1 MVWLGRG
8 ERVERGKAP
17 YGDGGGRRDVVA
29 PPGERVLSGL
39 LDQQQHAQ
47 RGGAFVDLGE
57 LGLAR
62 QVDRLLLHLRA
73 GRESGVGRGER
84 DEGVD
89 GGRVSRGARRVAM
102 RTFFRAIAMAFT
114 AWLIEPAP
122 IAVTFIRRPSRA
134 KLDRARQHL
143 RVRP

>member
-1 MVWLGRG
+1 MVCLGRG

-17 YGDGGGRRDVVA
+17 YGDGGDGGGDVVA

-47 RGGAFVDLGE
+47 RGGALVDLGE

-62 QVDRLLLHLRA
+62 QVDRLLLHLQSGTSGVSGASGTRA
-73 GRESGVGRGER
+73 GMC
-84 DEGVD
+84 
-89 GGRVSRGARRVAM
+89 GRVSGARSSRRVAM

-114 AWLIEPAP
+114 A
-122 IAVTFIRRPSRA
+122 
-134 KLDRARQHL
+134 
-143 RVRP
+143 

>member
-1 MVWLGRG
+1 MVCLGRG

-17 YGDGGGRRDVVA
+17 YGDGGDGGGDVA

-47 RGGAFVDLGE
+47 RGGALIHLGE

-62 QVDRLLLHLRA
+62 QVDRLLLHLHGGMRSGVSGASGTRA
-73 GRESGVGRGER
+73 GMC
-84 DEGVD
+84 
-89 GGRVSRGARRVAM
+89 GRVSGARSPRRVAL

-114 AWLIEPAP
+114 A
-122 IAVTFIRRPSRA
+122 
-134 KLDRARQHL
+134 
-143 RVRP
+143 

>member
-17 YGDGGGRRDVVA
+17 YGDGGSGGGDVVA

-47 RGGAFVDLGE
+47 RGGALIHLGE

-62 QVDRLLLHLRA
+62 QVDRLLLHLQSGTGER
-73 GRESGVGRGER
+73 GRVRGVG
-84 DEGVD
+84 
-89 GGRVSRGARRVAM
+89 GAWRRCASPPNVFETVAM

-114 AWLIEPAP
+114 A
-122 IAVTFIRRPSRA
+122 
-134 KLDRARQHL
+134 
-143 RVRP
+143 

>member
-1 MVWLGRG
+1 MVCLGRG

-17 YGDGGGRRDVVA
+17 YGDGGDGGGDVVA

-62 QVDRLLLHLRA
+62 QVDRLLLHLHGGMR
-73 GRESGVGRGER
+73 SGVSGASGTRVGMC
-84 DEGVD
+84 
-89 GGRVSRGARRVAM
+89 GRVSGARSPRRVAL

-114 AWLIEPAP
+114 A
-122 IAVTFIRRPSRA
+122 
-134 KLDRARQHL
+134 
-143 RVRP
+143 

>member
-1 MVWLGRG
+1 MVCLGRG

-17 YGDGGGRRDVVA
+17 YGDGGDGGGDVVA

-47 RGGAFVDLGE
+47 RGGALVDLGE

-62 QVDRLLLHLRA
+62 QVDRLLLHLQSGTRSGVSGASGTRA
-73 GRESGVGRGER
+73 GMR
-84 DEGVD
+84 
-89 GGRVSRGARRVAM
+89 GRVSRSSRRVAM

-114 AWLIEPAP
+114 A
-122 IAVTFIRRPSRA
+122 
-134 KLDRARQHL
+134 
-143 RVRP
+143 